1 MLKELQCSI
10 YRGGTSK
17 GAFVM
22 EEDLPEN
29 KEERDQI
36 LLKIMGSPDQRQ
48 INGLGGAV
56 STTSKVAI
64 ISKET
69 TEDWDVNYTF
79 AQVQIDKPFVSY
91 AGNCGN
97 ISSAIGVFA
106 LENGLVEISA
116 PITTVR
122 VYNTTLQVIKNC
134 ASFQSTAQKLLSMP
148 VN

>member
-10 YRGGTSK
+10 FRGGTSK

-48 INGLGGAV
+48 IDGLGGAV

-97 ISSAIGVFA
+97 ISSAVGVFA
-106 LENGLVEISA
+106 LENNLVD
-116 PITTVR
+116 
-122 VYNTTLQVIKNC
+122 
-134 ASFQSTAQKLLSMP
+134 
-148 VN
+148 